1 MLYFCAIMEKND
13 VTSPQYE
20 ELCDGIFEILAEKGL
35 SQTTMDYL
43 AKKLTISKRTLYE
56 IFGSK
61 DDMIKAILERMEK
74 LHSKQMEEI
83 MKKSSNVME
92 ALAEILLYHQKAME
106 KLSAKFF
113 RDMDIRYH
121 HLRCEYDN
129 NSRKWRNIVWQA
141 IKLGVRQ
148 GVLREDVNYSITL
161 PLFHVQMESLK
172 RMEEFFPPEIT
183 LMEAYRT
190 IALGTL
196 RSIATEKGMQTLE
209 KLTPKFNG

>member
-1 MLYFCAIMEKND
+1 MEKND